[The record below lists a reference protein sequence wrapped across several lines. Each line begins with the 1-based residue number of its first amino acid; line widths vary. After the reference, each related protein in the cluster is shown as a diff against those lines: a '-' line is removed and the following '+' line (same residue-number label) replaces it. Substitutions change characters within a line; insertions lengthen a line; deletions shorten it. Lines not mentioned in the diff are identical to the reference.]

1 MLLFVHNET
10 RPFFYQGFQRLGH
23 KEIEKA
29 YQIISIMNRN
39 QIFSQTGDTLPGN
52 GGDRRRISAPR
63 LQGAFSPGPGRACT
77 IRPLSLP
84 GSRGYSSLSQPF
96 AYRLHSIT
104 FSPAC
109 QEHGRFFWKTWPLW
123 PVFPGFSPEIRLF
136 FHKVFKIVQNESRR
150 RYGGSSFYC
159 FSRS

>member
-1 MLLFVHNET
+1 MTKQKTPRALRLRANIN
-10 RPFFYQGFQRLGH
+10 RPRSHL
-23 KEIEKA
+23 
-29 YQIISIMNRN
+29 
-39 QIFSQTGDTLPGN
+39 IFSQTGDTLPGN

-109 QEHGRFFWKTWPLW
+109 QEHGRFFGKLGPFGPFF
-123 PVFPGFSPEIRLF
+123 PVF
-136 FHKVFKIVQNESRR
+136 RR
-150 RYGGSSFYC
+150 KSGC
-159 FSRS
+159 FSTKFSKLCKTRAAVGTAALHFTAFPGRKPRSRGDWAQCRWNRW